1 MRDVRSG
8 VNDSFVPIGS
18 LSDLGAMRRPKNF
31 NRARALGKAWPVF
44 WRRGFADACLH
55 VRIGPR
61 DGGRITLTPL
71 DAQPDPP
78 NLTAFKAELNA
89 TWPMISLLDMVKET
103 DLRLGFT
110 DVLKS
115 PTAYE
120 MLERSVLQ
128 PRLLLCLHGI
138 GPMPGCS
145 AWRAWSPA
153 SRPRICRMCGAAISA
168 STRSAG
174 RSRSLPTAR

>member
-1 MRDVRSG
+1 M
-8 VNDSFVPIGS
+8 NI
-18 LSDLGAMRRPKNF
+18 L
-31 NRARALGKAWPVF
+31 
-44 WRRGFADACLH
+44 
-55 VRIGPR
+55 
-61 DGGRITLTPL
+61 DGGLKKNPHVHIGHKGGGWITLTPL

-89 TWPMISLLDMVKET
+89 TWPMTSLLDMVKET

-120 MLERSVLQ
+120 TLERSVLQ

-138 GPMPGCS
+138 GTNAGLQRMASLES
-145 AWRAWSPA
+145 A
-153 SRPRICRMCGAAISA
+153 
-168 STRSAG
+168 
-174 RSRSLPTAR
+174 

>member
-1 MRDVRSG
+1 MIFPWRCLTIEDLPADFEANRDDYYKALNLPLDPDRFITELQDEMRE
-8 VNDSFVPIGS
+8 
-18 LSDLGAMRRPKNF
+18 
-31 NRARALGKAWPVF
+31 ALGTLDGGLKKNPY
-44 WRRGFADACLH
+44 
-55 VRIGPR
+55 VRIGPKG
-61 DGGRITLTPL
+61 GGRITLTPL

-89 TWPMISLLDMVKET
+89 TWPMTSLLDMVKET

-138 GPMPGCS
+138 GPMPGCN

-153 SRPRICRMCGAAISA
+153 
-168 STRSAG
+168 
-174 RSRSLPTAR
+174 